1 MSTQRNSNYFWCPL
15 GHQNIG
21 VKPKNSGPCPMLTK
35 AAFLRSFAT
44 AVTSSTRALPSC
56 DPVLPWKHRL
66 LETVLVPQPHTIPS
80 SFGFLCGG
88 DSQVKNVPLSTML
101 NETDT
106 AHSFPR
112 PRLISVRLSACAPTS
127 STWWM
132 RCQDGFKLQ
141 CLSSGM
147 DPVTAPGLYIDPINK
162 DLCVLGNITQ
172 LLWVILPSTAKWEA
186 WS

>member
-1 MSTQRNSNYFWCPL
+1 MVCHFFLQGINLLKNTLNNCHFSTPNFQRLFRIYSKKFKLFLMSSRTPKYKSNQRIQDPASCSLRLLFFVALPL
-15 GHQNIG
+15 LLL
-21 VKPKNSGPCPMLTK
+21 PPP
-35 AAFLRSFAT
+35 
-44 AVTSSTRALPSC
+44 RALPSC

-127 STWWM
+127 FN
-132 RCQDGFKLQ
+132 DGWGVRTA
-141 CLSSGM
+141 SSCN
-147 DPVTAPGLYIDPINK
+147 A
-162 DLCVLGNITQ
+162 
-172 LLWVILPSTAKWEA
+172 
-186 WS
+186 